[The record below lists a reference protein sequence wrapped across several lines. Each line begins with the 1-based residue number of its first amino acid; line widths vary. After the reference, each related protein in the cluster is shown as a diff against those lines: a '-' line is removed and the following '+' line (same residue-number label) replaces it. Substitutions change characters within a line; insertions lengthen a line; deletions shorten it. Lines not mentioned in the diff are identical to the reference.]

1 MLLFLVENDEDLRA
15 KLASYQFSDLAQE
28 VERLKKRDEEQQAE
42 LDKLAK
48 AKEAVEKA
56 AVEAREQ
63 FEKLEQGYNQQRK
76 DDQAEI
82 TRLKDEVT
90 RLTAEEGSARQELAR
105 IDLAVRGN
113 LRGDVLVLPKISLS

>member
-1 MLLFLVENDEDLRA
+1 M
-15 KLASYQFSDLAQE
+15 
-28 VERLKKRDEEQQAE
+28 ERLKKRDEDRQAE

-63 FEKLEQGYNQQRK
+63 FEKLEQGYNQHRK

-82 TRLKDEVT
+82 TRLKDEVA
-90 RLTAEEGSARQELAR
+90 RMTAEEGSARKELAR

-113 LRGDVLVLPKISLS
+113 LRDDVLVLLKIFLS

>member
-1 MLLFLVENDEDLRA
+1 MLFFAESDEELRA

-28 VERLKKRDEEQQAE
+28 VERLKKRDEERQAE

-82 TRLKDEVT
+82 TDRKSV
-90 RLTAEEGSARQELAR
+90 
-105 IDLAVRGN
+105 V
-113 LRGDVLVLPKISLS
+113 

>member
-1 MLLFLVENDEDLRA
+1 MLFFAESYEELRA

-28 VERLKKRDEEQQAE
+28 VERLKKRDEERQAE
-42 LDKLAK
+42 LDKLAE
-48 AKEAVEKA
+48 AKGAVEKA

-63 FEKLEQGYNQQRK
+63 FEKLEQCYNKQRQ

-82 TRLKDEVT
+82 TRLKDEVARMT
-90 RLTAEEGSARQELAR
+90 MEEGSARKELAR

-113 LRGDVLVLPKISLS
+113 LRDDVLVLLKIFLS